1 MFGRPRQLFGAV
13 IALFSRLTTPPRVG
27 SNREFVE
34 DWLYDKPISPGLWIP
49 ITMFA
54 LENKSSRTVY

>member
-13 IALFSRLTTPPRVG
+13 IALNSRLIEAA
-27 SNREFVE
+27 SSSMNRELVQGQMT
-34 DWLYDKPISPGLWIP
+34 SPGLWIP

>member
-13 IALFSRLTTPPRVG
+13 IALNSRFQQTASSPR
-27 SNREFVE
+27 NRELVRSYS
-34 DWLYDKPISPGLWIP
+34 LASPGLWIP